1 LLYQKP
7 KNLNAR
13 NKTKNRVT
21 MKNSMLKLLSVL
33 FLSGIV
39 ATVAAQNDDPVIL
52 KVAGENITKSEF
64 LNVYQKNNVNGEV
77 LDKKSLEEYMELYV
91 NFRLKVKEAEE
102 LGLDTARSF
111 KDELAGYRKQL
122 AQPYLVDEDMNKSLL
137 QEAYNRKKEDIRAS
151 HILIKVDKNASP
163 ADTLA
168 AYKKIMAIRKRALK
182 GEDFGQLAVENSD
195 DLSARDRVV
204 ENRTIKG
211 NKGDLGYFTIFD
223 MVYPFETGAYNTP
236 VGEISMPVRSE
247 FGYHLIK
254 VTDRKPALGRV
265 QVAHILLRV
274 PANATAAD
282 SAAVL
287 AKTMDAYNRIK
298 NGEDFARLAEQFSD
312 DKSTATKGGVLPWF
326 GANKM
331 IPEFIKEISALK
343 NINDVTEPFSSSFG
357 WHIVKLLDR
366 KEIGSYDDNLNDI
379 KQSLTRNDR
388 ARKSEDALINRI
400 KKEYKYSANLKARN
414 AFYKVVTDTIFAG
427 GWSVQQAAGLN
438 KTLISLGK
446 NTDTQQDFANYLA
459 KNQRKRPVEAIVPYV
474 NAMFNAYSNELCLN
488 YEDSQLE
495 TKYPEFKALVKEYRD
510 GILLFELTD
519 QKIWSKAVKD
529 STGLEAFYE
538 QNKNKYMWDTR
549 LDATVYTFNTSD
561 DALLASARKA
571 MKSGITDNE
580 LLELINNDSTT
591 FLSIDR
597 RKFVKGDNPL
607 VDQVEWKAGAT
618 SEFPGDK
625 KVTIIKV
632 NEVVKPEIK
641 KLNEARGIITADY
654 QNFLEQKWI
663 KELRAKYPFEVNQ
676 EVMSSIK

>member
-1 LLYQKP
+1 
-7 KNLNAR
+7 
-13 NKTKNRVT
+13 

-366 KEIGSYDDNLNDI
+366 KEIGSYDDNLNDL

>member
-1 LLYQKP
+1 
-7 KNLNAR
+7 
-13 NKTKNRVT
+13 

>member
-366 KEIGSYDDNLNDI
+366 KEIGSYDDNLNDL